1 MKKNPEKDIKQYA
14 FFFDANA
21 CSGCKACEM
30 ACRDKHD
37 LGKGIQWRRIYE
49 IAGGSW
55 EMENNA
61 MRHNLIAYNLSMA
74 CNHCADPAC
83 VHACPTKAMQKRED
97 GIVFIDPD
105 LCIGCK
111 YCSWACPYDA
121 PQYNYTDGLMTK
133 CDFCMDYIDEGKPP
147 SCVAACPMRVLDFGE
162 MEELSRKYPE
172 KHIYPLPDEKLTRP
186 AFVVKNHK
194 SAKNTGEIEL
204 EIVNREE
211 VGYDKQ

>member
-1 MKKNPEKDIKQYA
+1 MNKKPDKNIKQYA

-30 ACRDKHD
+30 ACRDKHN
-37 LGKGIQWRRIYE
+37 LYKGIRWRRVYE
-49 IAGGSW
+49 IAGGGW
-55 EMENNA
+55 NIENKV
-61 MRHNLIAYNLSMA
+61 MYHNLVAYNLSMS

-83 VHACPTKAMQKRED
+83 IHACPTKAMQKRED

-105 LCIGCK
+105 LCMGCK

-121 PQYNYTDGLMTK
+121 PQYNYKTGLMTK

-162 MEELSRKYPE
+162 MEELSKKYPDR
-172 KHIYPLPDEKLTRP
+172 HVYPLPEETLTRP
-186 AFVVKNHK
+186 ALVVKNHT
-194 SAKNTGEIEL
+194 SAKNNAGIKL
-204 EIVNREE
+204 EIVNKEE